1 MITNHSHDML
11 MIRIM
16 MMNQDN
22 YLKGLWIVF
31 PRVSSTASLETESR
45 PSSTSRFDFNYHK
58 HHDCLCH
65 YCHQRLY
72 LVSFQLGCYIGLTGY
87 LWKDK
92 SENGVRRILE
102 EGVRVFCM
110 FITIIIK

>member
-1 MITNHSHDML
+1 ML
-11 MIRIM
+11 MIKIM

-45 PSSTSRFDFNYHK
+45 PSSTSRFDFNYHE
-58 HHDCLCH
+58 HHDFLCH
-65 YCHQRLY
+65 YRHQRLY

>member
-1 MITNHSHDML
+1 
-11 MIRIM
+11 
-16 MMNQDN
+16 MNQDN

-45 PSSTSRFDFNYHK
+45 PSSTSRLDFNY
-58 HHDCLCH
+58 HDCLCH
-65 YCHQRLY
+65 YCHQRLN

>member
-1 MITNHSHDML
+1 ML
-11 MIRIM
+11 MLRIM

-45 PSSTSRFDFNYHK
+45 PSSTSRFDFNYHE
-58 HHDCLCH
+58 HHDFLCH
-65 YCHQRLY
+65 YRHQRLY

-110 FITIIIK
+110 FITIIIN